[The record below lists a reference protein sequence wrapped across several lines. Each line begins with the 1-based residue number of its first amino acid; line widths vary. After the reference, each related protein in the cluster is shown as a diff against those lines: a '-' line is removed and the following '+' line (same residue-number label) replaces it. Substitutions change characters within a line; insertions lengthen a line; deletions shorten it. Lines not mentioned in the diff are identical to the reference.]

1 MEIQGAL
8 ATIQAAM
15 DEQTALPQPFGTS
28 RMDRLMSRSDLT
40 VAECDELRAIA
51 LAMPEEHAPIESRE
65 LARQLQFIE
74 ATLPSKNTDEQS
86 GQMRTAVYARILGGY
101 TKEALSYMTQRV
113 CRELDWFPTPHQC
126 LEILA
131 DYNPPVSRKDKALR
145 ICANHT
151 QARFDEFIEALRKND
166 KVDLT
171 DKPERWLRIA
181 TEQGYLKF
189 ADDQYQQR
197 EIAK

>member
-126 LEILA
+126 LDILA

-151 QARFDEFIEALRKND
+151 QARFDEFIEALRKKD
-166 KVDLT
+166 KVELT

-197 EIAK
+197 

>member
-1 MEIQGAL
+1 
-8 ATIQAAM
+8 
-15 DEQTALPQPFGTS
+15 
-28 RMDRLMSRSDLT
+28 MSRSDLT

-126 LEILA
+126 LDILA

-151 QARFDEFIEALRKND
+151 QARFDEFIEALRKKD

>member
-126 LEILA
+126 LDILA

>member
-126 LEILA
+126 LDILA

-151 QARFDEFIEALRKND
+151 QARFDEFIEALRKKD

>member
-1 MEIQGAL
+1 
-8 ATIQAAM
+8 M
-15 DEQTALPQPFGTS
+15 DH
-28 RMDRLMSRSDLT
+28 LMSLSDLT
-40 VAECDELRAIA
+40 VAECDELRSIA
-51 LAMPEEHAPIESRE
+51 LSMPDEQFEVSPRE

-74 ATLPSKNTDEQS
+74 ATLPAKNVEEQS

-126 LEILA
+126 LDILA

-151 QARFDEFIEALRKND
+151 QARFDEFIEALRKKD
-166 KVDLT
+166 KIDLT
-171 DKPERWLRIA
+171 NKPERWLRIA

-189 ADDQYQQR
+189 TDDQYQQR
-197 EIAK
+197 

>member
-15 DEQTALPQPFGTS
+15 DDQLTDLPKPFGTS

-40 VAECDELRAIA
+40 VAECDELRTIA
-51 LAMPEEHAPIESRE
+51 LAMPEEHAPVETRE
-65 LARQLQFIE
+65 LAKQLQFIA

-101 TKEALSYMTQRV
+101 TKEALSYMTERV
-113 CRELDWFPTPHQC
+113 CKELDWFPTPHQC
-126 LEILA
+126 LDILA

-151 QARFDEFIEALRKND
+151 QARFDEFIEALRKKD

-189 ADDQYQQR
+189 TDDQYQQR
-197 EIAK
+197 

>member
-1 MEIQGAL
+1 
-8 ATIQAAM
+8 
-15 DEQTALPQPFGTS
+15 
-28 RMDRLMSRSDLT
+28 MDRLMSRSDLT

-101 TKEALSYMTQRV
+101 SKEALSYMTQRV

-126 LEILA
+126 LDILA

-151 QARFDEFIEALRKND
+151 QARFDEFIEALRKKD

-189 ADDQYQQR
+189 TDDQYQQR
-197 EIAK
+197 

>member
-101 TKEALSYMTQRV
+101 SKEALSYMTQRV

-126 LEILA
+126 LDILA

-151 QARFDEFIEALRKND
+151 QARFDEFIEALRKKD

-189 ADDQYQQR
+189 TDDQYQQR
-197 EIAK
+197 

>member
-151 QARFDEFIEALRKND
+151 QARFDEFIEALRKKD

-189 ADDQYQQR
+189 TDDQYQQR
-197 EIAK
+197 